1 MIYESELYHHGVK
14 GMKWG
19 VRKKKVAE
27 TTNSD
32 KVRAYRDEMQR
43 RKENA
48 KKARAEYNQ
57 AKKSYNTERS
67 KMNETFLRKQ
77 LTIEKLGK
85 KKTRVFLMITKKKKG
100 KKSKW
105 HYRIQPRPSITVC
118 FVMPYFEAIFLY
130 AKKSRWR

>member
-19 VRKKKVAE
+19 VRKKKVVE

-32 KVRAYRDEMQR
+32 KVREYRDEMQR

-48 KKARAEYNQ
+48 KKAQAEYNQ

-85 KKTRVFLMITKKKKG
+85 RYGTTKNISRYMNDGDSISSARIKAYAQAGASIVGGIAFAKFMRRRV
-100 KKSKW
+100 S
-105 HYRIQPRPSITVC
+105 S
-118 FVMPYFEAIFLY
+118 
-130 AKKSRWR
+130 